1 MTVKQKLP
9 SEFRRRE
16 SSRVLKDPDG
26 NVVCSCGCGR
36 RPPKGRRY
44 WFSQECVDQWKS
56 RHDPQYQRVQLLKR
70 DHGVCNAC
78 GRDMERAMR
87 RMGDRF
93 VLLRRYDP
101 SERFWR
107 AQARC
112 GEAQAHV
119 FLRSLMKSWPA
130 LKQRLERLRKDRIH
144 RMLLDQY
151 PVHISV
157 SWWQADHILP
167 VAQGGA
173 RSGIDE
179 LQTLCHGCHT
189 LKTKLDNE
197 RTRASRAASAHAA
210 RDRGDLA

>member
-1 MTVKQKLP
+1 MKQKLP

-26 NVVCSCGCGR
+26 NVLCSCGCGR

-56 RHDPQYQRVQLLKR
+56 RHDPQYQRVKLLER
-70 DHGVCNAC
+70 DRGICNAC

-87 RMGDRF
+87 RVGDRF
-93 VLLRRYDP
+93 KLHNQYEP
-101 SERFWR
+101 NSRFWR
-107 AQARC
+107 CRSRA
-112 GEAQAHV
+112 GEPAAV
-119 FLRSLMKSWPA
+119 RMRRIWWDRWPA
-130 LKQRLERLRKDRIH
+130 LQERLERLRKDRIH
-144 RMLLDQY
+144 RMLLDGY

-197 RTRASRAASAHAA
+197 RTRAARAGKPNA
-210 RDRGDLA
+210 